1 MRDAMPPTRYGY
13 EGSKSMLM
21 DDIFNSCA
29 HEKVAQ
35 AAVACIGGVFA
46 ERVRHVAAD
55 RGLTPGALAAGA
67 VRRFDR
73 TASGDARDILRRAVR
88 GTDQPVLHGLR
99 LIVEP
104 SLDEAAQCEK
114 LELVSQ

>member
-1 MRDAMPPTRYGY
+1 
-13 EGSKSMLM
+13 MLM

-46 ERVRHVAAD
+46 DRVRHVAAV
-55 RGLTPGALAAGA
+55 RGLTPGAFAANV

-73 TASGDARDILRRAVR
+73 TASGDARDILRRALR

-99 LIVEP
+99 LILEP
-104 SLDEAAQCEK
+104 SLEEVDEREKAQ
-114 LELVSQ
+114 LVSH

>member
-1 MRDAMPPTRYGY
+1 
-13 EGSKSMLM
+13 MLM
-21 DDIFNSCA
+21 NDIFNSCT

-46 ERVRHVAAD
+46 DRVRHVAAV
-55 RGLTPGALAAGA
+55 RGLTPGAFAASA

-73 TASGDARDILRRAVR
+73 TASGDARDILRRALR

-99 LIVEP
+99 LILEP
-104 SLDEAAQCEK
+104 SLEEADESK
-114 LELVSQ
+114 RTELVSH

>member
-1 MRDAMPPTRYGY
+1 
-13 EGSKSMLM
+13 MLM
-21 DDIFNSCA
+21 DDIFHSCA

-35 AAVACIGGVFA
+35 AAVACIGGAFA

-55 RGLTPGALAAGA
+55 RGLTPGAFAAKA

-88 GTDQPVLHGLR
+88 GTDQPILHGLR

-104 SLDEAAQCEK
+104 SLEEAVVCDKA
-114 LELVSQ
+114 ELVS